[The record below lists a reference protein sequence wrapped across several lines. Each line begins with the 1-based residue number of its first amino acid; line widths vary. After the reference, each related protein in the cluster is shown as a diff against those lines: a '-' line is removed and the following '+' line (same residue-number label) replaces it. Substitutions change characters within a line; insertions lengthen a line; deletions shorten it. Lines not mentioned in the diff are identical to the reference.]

1 MMKKEQA
8 DIFWNS
14 REFAAFIDNV
24 NDEAMRLVFE
34 LCYHNG
40 IAIQDALLLTIKDF
54 NIHKGCIAMNNA
66 RMFKEQ
72 IGDREKINLPES
84 YQVDML
90 EGQKEVI
97 ETYLG
102 ELAEYEKDECVFQMS
117 QQRLE
122 REFCKV
128 IEKATLRKMQMCNLP
143 YFKRHIYYNSTNGKM
158 HCLKGYSDEEVSE
171 SMNGNRMEVTRK
183 GEVPIWK
190 KLNLTLAEAAVYSGI
205 GINNL
210 RKLCDENEER
220 LVLWIG
226 SKRLIKRK
234 KLEELTE
241 QIYVI

>member
-1 MMKKEQA
+1 MMKKEQV

-24 NDEAMRLVFE
+24 NDESMRLVFE

-40 IAIQDALLLTIKDF
+40 IAIQDVLLLTMKDF
-54 NIHKGCIAMNNA
+54 NLHKGCITVNNA
-66 RMFKEQ
+66 KMVQEQ
-72 IGDREKINLPES
+72 VGESEKLNLPDR

-90 EGQKEVI
+90 AGQKEVI

-122 REFCKV
+122 REFYKV
-128 IEKATLRKMQMCNLP
+128 IEKTILRKMQMYDLP
-143 YFKRHIYYNSTNGKM
+143 YCKRHIYYNSTNGKM
-158 HCLKGYSDEEVSE
+158 YCLKGYSDEEVSE
-171 SMNGNRMEVTRK
+171 SMNGNRMEATRK

-210 RKLCDENEER
+210 RKLCDDNEEG